1 MKIGLISSGLKDL
14 GPRFEL
20 GYETHWIQKSSKSRD
35 HSCFLID
42 PSKTTFGTRSS
53 GSFAYFRDEE
63 GLKISVT
70 DLDVLLIRRT
80 AGMIDEV
87 VDFAKFASKANP
99 NLYVVDPIDSLGR
112 PTSKTEAI
120 CKRSGEFPQP
130 HTQIINDIS
139 DLEED
144 FEFPLI
150 SKPMYGTSGRGVTRC
165 HNQDELSEQL
175 RSNYESY
182 SGYSTIVQKDITG
195 QNEYRVV
202 VINGVSQG
210 CVSKPAPN
218 DGVARNVEK
227 TGEWENYRG
236 PNKIKIEKFAEKIS
250 LYTGHFMSGVDIIE
264 KDGEL
269 FIIECNRNP
278 QFSGFD
284 FATNSRISNA
294 LILELEK
301 ELGKQPISYPEQRE
315 VIENSAVRKPTVF
328 IGSST
333 EGHDIA
339 LGAQWHLES
348 LDIAEATVWSQG
360 VFEPSDTTFHSLNE
374 AASYFDYAIFI
385 LTADDK
391 ATYRELSVLTARD
404 NVIFEA
410 GLFIGSIGAKKVFF
424 LVSSETCKKI
434 KVPTDLSGVN
444 LVTWNP
450 RSGTKNLRA
459 ALGKA
464 MTEIRHAMEL

>member
-14 GPRFEL
+14 GPRFEI
-20 GYETHWIQKSSKSRD
+20 GYETHWIQKSAKSRG
-35 HSCFLID
+35 HTCFLID
-42 PSKTTFGTRSS
+42 PSKTTFGSRST
-53 GSFAYFRDEE
+53 GSFAFFRDES
-63 GLKISVT
+63 GSKISVNE
-70 DLDVLLIRRT
+70 LDVLLIRRT

-120 CKRSGEFPQP
+120 CRRSGEFPQP
-130 HTQIINDIS
+130 HTQIINNLL

-150 SKPMYGTSGRGVTRC
+150 SKPMYGTSGKGVRRC
-165 HNQDELSEQL
+165 NNESELSEQL
-175 RSNYESY
+175 ESNYESY
-182 SGYSTIVQKDITG
+182 SGYATIVQKDITG
-195 QNEYRVV
+195 QNEFRVV

-210 CVSKPAPN
+210 CVSKPAP
-218 DGVARNVEK
+218 DAGIARNVEK
-227 TGEWENYRG
+227 TGEWEPYEG
-236 PNKIKIEKFAEKIS
+236 PNKIKIEKFAQKIS
-250 LYTGHFMSGVDIIE
+250 LFTGHFMSGVDIIE

-278 QFSGFD
+278 QFGGFD
-284 FATNSRISNA
+284 FATGTRISNS
-294 LILELEK
+294 LIIELEN
-301 ELGKQPISYPEQRE
+301 ELGKQPNTHPVQRE
-315 VIENSAVRKPTVF
+315 VIDNSSVRKPSVF
-328 IGSST
+328 IGSSS

-339 LGAQWHLES
+339 LAAQWHLES
-348 LDIAEATVWSQG
+348 LDSAEATVWSQG

-374 AASYFDYAIFI
+374 AASYYDYAIFV

-410 GLFIGSIGAKKVFF
+410 GLFIGSIGAKNVFF
-424 LVSSETCKKI
+424 LVSSETYKKI

-450 RSGTKNLRA
+450 RSGTKNLRP

-464 MTEIRHAMEL
+464 MTEIRHAMGL